1 MASTL
6 VSSRREVPNEFRRRL
21 GIALALVMAL
31 FALTFIRLWHL
42 QVSEGDEYRS
52 LSEHNRIRLKR
63 VRATRG
69 TILDRHGDIVVDN
82 RPSFDLVLVP
92 EDAHDVP
99 ATTAALTRLL
109 GPEVGD
115 LSAIV
120 AAARNR
126 PAFEDVVL
134 VRDLDWERIVK
145 IETHQFELPGV
156 SVQVGPRR
164 TYPFGQM
171 AAHLLGYVGEVSQQ
185 ERETRRGYH
194 LGDLIGKAGAER
206 YYEDYL
212 RGVDGGQ
219 QVEVN
224 AVGRKLRVLSEVD
237 ETPGNSLVLTID
249 RDLQEAAEKAMEG
262 HDGSVVALDT
272 RTGEILAMVS
282 RPAFDPNVFARGI
295 RMAEWKALVDD
306 RKHPLNS
313 KSVQGTYPPGSTYK
327 VVMAAAALEEGVIT
341 PFTTIFCGGGLFFG
355 NRTFRCWRPQ
365 GHGSVNVH
373 EALVRS
379 CDVFFYQ
386 VGQRLG
392 VDTIAEYSHRF
403 GLGAPTGITLEHESG
418 GTIPSSEWKR
428 QRFGEPW
435 YPGETLSVAIGQ
447 GYVTTTPLQMASV
460 IATVANGGIVYRPKF
475 VKRVEGT
482 DGTTVLQ
489 EAPEVVRDVGFKKS
503 TLLQI
508 REALS
513 DVVNTN
519 RGTGSNARLPGI
531 EVGGKTGTAQAS
543 HAGGDKANQKGWSRE
558 KRDHAWFIAF
568 APVDNPEIAIA
579 VLAEHA
585 GEHGGTAAA
594 PIARKVLARYFHVPE
609 DDPNALKHAAG
620 FVPDHDEHGAA
631 IRLAALEDPTAAGV
645 DADDDDHDPND

>member
-1 MASTL
+1 MASL
-6 VSSRREVPNEFRRRL
+6 LSSRREVPNEFRRRL
-21 GIALALVMAL
+21 ALALAGVIAL
-31 FALTFIRLWHL
+31 FALTFVRLWYL
-42 QVSEGDEYRS
+42 QVSEGDQYRS

-69 TILDRHGDIVVDN
+69 TILDRHGNIVVDN

-99 ATTAALTRLL
+99 GTIASLTRLL

-126 PAFEDVVL
+126 PPFEDVVL

-171 AAHLLGYVGEVSQQ
+171 AAHLLGYVGEVNQQ
-185 ERETRRGYH
+185 EMETRRGYH

-206 YYEDYL
+206 YWEDYL

-219 QVEVN
+219 QVEVD

-237 ETPGNSLVLTID
+237 ETPGNSLVLTVD
-249 RDLQEAAEKAMEG
+249 RDLQATAEEAMQG
-262 HDGSVVALDT
+262 HDGSIVALDA
-272 RTGEILAMVS
+272 RTGDILAMVS

-295 RMAEWKALVDD
+295 RLPEWKALVED
-306 RKHPLNS
+306 RKRPLNS

-341 PFTTIFCGGGLFFG
+341 PFTTIHCGGGLFFG

-365 GHGSVNVH
+365 GHGGVNVH

-418 GTIPSSEWKR
+418 GIIPSSAWKR

-435 YPGETLSVAIGQ
+435 YPGETLSIAIGQ

-460 IATVANGGIVYRPKF
+460 IATIANGGVVYRPKF

-482 DGTTVLQ
+482 DGTTML
-489 EAPEVVRDVGFKKS
+489 EESPEVVRDMGFKKS

-513 DVVNTN
+513 DVVNSK

-543 HAGGDKANQKGWSRE
+543 RAGGDKSSQRGWSRE

-594 PIARKVLARYFHVPE
+594 PIARKVLARYFGVPE
-609 DDPNALKHAAG
+609 EDPAALKRVAG
-620 FVPDHDEHGAA
+620 FVP
-631 IRLAALEDPTAAGV
+631 
-645 DADDDDHDPND
+645 ADDEPGMMVRLSALADPAVARQLMDHYH

>member
-6 VSSRREVPNEFRRRL
+6 VTSRREIPSEFRRRL
-21 GIALALVMAL
+21 GFALALVVAL
-31 FALTFIRLWHL
+31 FALTFARLWHL
-42 QVSEGDEYRS
+42 QVSAGEEYRS

-69 TILDRHGDIVVDN
+69 TILDRNHNIVVDN

-99 ATTAALTRLL
+99 ATIASLSRLL

-126 PAFEDVVL
+126 PPFEDVVL

-171 AAHLLGYVGEVSQQ
+171 AAHLLGYVGEVNQQ
-185 ERETRRGYH
+185 EREARRGYH

-206 YYEDYL
+206 YWENYL

-219 QVEVN
+219 QVEVDS
-224 AVGRKLRVLSEVD
+224 VGRKLRVLSEVD

-249 RDLQEAAEKAMEG
+249 RDLQQVAEQAMEG
-262 HDGSVVALDT
+262 HDGSVVALDP

-282 RPAFDPNVFARGI
+282 RPSFDPNVFARGI
-295 RMAEWKALVDD
+295 RLAEWKALVDD
-306 RKHPLNS
+306 KKRPLNS

-341 PFTTIFCGGGLFFG
+341 PFTSIFCGGGLYFG
-355 NRTFRCWRPQ
+355 NRTFRCWRAS

-386 VGQRLG
+386 IGQRLG

-418 GTIPSSEWKR
+418 GIIPSSAWKR

-435 YPGETLSVAIGQ
+435 YPGETLSIAIGQ

-460 IATVANGGIVYRPKF
+460 MATIANGGVVYRPKF

-482 DGTTVLQ
+482 DGTTLLEEEP
-489 EAPEVVRDVGFKKS
+489 EAVRDVGFKKS

-508 REALS
+508 REAMS
-513 DVVNTN
+513 DTVNSK
-519 RGTGSNARLPGI
+519 RGTGSNAKLPGI

-543 HAGGDKANQKGWSRE
+543 RAGGDKTSQRGWARE

-579 VLAEHA
+579 VLAEHS
-585 GEHGGTAAA
+585 GQHGGTAAA
-594 PIARKVLARYFHVPE
+594 PIARKVLAHFFGVPE
-609 DDPNALKHAAG
+609 EDPAALKRVAG
-620 FVPDHDEHGAA
+620 FVPEHDQPGAA
-631 IRLAALEDPTAAGV
+631 IRLSALREPLDPAV
-645 DADDDDHDPND
+645 HDHTHD

>member
-6 VSSRREVPNEFRRRL
+6 LTSRREIPNEFRRRL
-21 GIALALVMAL
+21 GFALAMVVLL
-31 FALTFIRLWHL
+31 FALTFARLWHM
-42 QVSEGDEYRS
+42 QVGEGEEYRS

-69 TILDRHGDIVVDN
+69 TILDRNGNVVVDN

-99 ATTAALTRLL
+99 ATIAALTRLL

-120 AAARNR
+120 TAARNR
-126 PAFEDVVL
+126 PPFEDVVL
-134 VRDLDWERIVK
+134 VRDLDWEGIVK

-171 AAHLLGYVGEVSQQ
+171 GAHLLGYVGEVNQQ
-185 ERETRRGYH
+185 EREARRGYH

-206 YYEDYL
+206 YWEDYL
-212 RGVDGGQ
+212 RGIDGGQ
-219 QVEVN
+219 QVEVDS
-224 AVGRKLRVLSEVD
+224 VGRKLRVLSEVD

-249 RDLQEAAEKAMEG
+249 RDLQQTAEQAMEG
-262 HDGSVVALDT
+262 HDGSIVALDV

-295 RMAEWKALVDD
+295 RVGEWKALVDD
-306 RKHPLNS
+306 KKRPLNN

-341 PFTTIFCGGGLFFG
+341 PFTTIHCGGGLFFG
-355 NRTFRCWRPQ
+355 NRTFRCWRLQ
-365 GHGSVNVH
+365 GHGAVNVH
-373 EALVRS
+373 DALVRS

-403 GLGAPTGITLEHESG
+403 GLGTPTGITLEHESG
-418 GTIPSSEWKR
+418 GTIPSSQWKR
-428 QRFGEPW
+428 ERFGEPW
-435 YPGETLSVAIGQ
+435 YPGETLSIAIGQ

-460 IATVANGGIVYRPKF
+460 MATVANGGVVYRPQF
-475 VKRVEGT
+475 VRRVEGT
-482 DGTTVLQ
+482 DGTKVLEESP
-489 EAPEVVRDVGFKKS
+489 EALRDMGFKKS

-513 DVVNTN
+513 DVVNSKS
-519 RGTGSNARLPGI
+519 GTGSNARLPGI

-543 HAGGDKANQKGWSRE
+543 RAGGDKSSQKGWSRD

-568 APVDNPEIAIA
+568 APVDNPEIALV

-585 GEHGGTAAA
+585 GQHGGTAAA
-594 PIARKVLARYFHVPE
+594 PIARKVLARYFGVPDE
-609 DDPNALKHAAG
+609 DPAALRRVAG
-620 FVPDHDEHGAA
+620 FLPERDEPGSL
-631 IRLAALEDPTAAGV
+631 IRLSASRDPV
-645 DADDDDHDPND
+645 ADDHHHD